1 MRRRL
6 RRNPSTRPSS
16 VNSTEATTAP
26 GKARMR
32 LNAVQT
38 RTCVASGSVGLSN
51 PNPRAEHVRVPVK
64 RPRRANAYR
73 YNRSELNSAD
83 QRPHKAEEMDS
94 CANPINHLHSYQEK
108 HRCPM

>member
-1 MRRRL
+1 
-6 RRNPSTRPSS
+6 
-16 VNSTEATTAP
+16 
-26 GKARMR
+26 MR

-83 QRPHKAEEMDS
+83 QRPHKAEEMDLGTNNRRRAHS
-94 CANPINHLHSYQEK
+94 VCAERARWHIQRTANCQHNMSVAADSVTLLANEGV
-108 HRCPM
+108 